1 MSLADTR
8 LKQLDDPSLTAGE
21 RILLRCRLAA
31 EFIHAGQYEIAREA
45 LGELWRGI
53 GERPETKG
61 LRPAAVPEVLLQCG
75 VLSSWLGHIQHVPG
89 AQEAAKDL
97 LSEAQRM
104 FESQRRAE
112 KVAEAKYELGMCY
125 FWLGSYEESR
135 IVLDGA
141 LKGLEGNEPE
151 LRAKILIRRS
161 IVEVWTGR
169 YHDALRILEEA
180 ETFFEGRSDA
190 LKGRWYGQKALVL
203 RRLAVTERRSDYA
216 DRAIMES
223 TAAIYHYEQ
232 AQHERYCVITIN
244 NLVMMFYQLGR
255 YAEAYEHLDRAVGI
269 LERLD
274 DDSLLAQV
282 NETRAR
288 VLVAEQRYKEA
299 DRVITS
305 VIQSFQKGEE
315 FALLADALTIQG
327 VVWARL
333 GMHEGSLHVLR
344 QAVSIA
350 QDSGSSSN
358 AGLAA
363 LTLIEEHGRER
374 LSETELYEAYQKAD
388 ELLKDTQD
396 AQVVA
401 RLRGCARIVTRRLLG
416 PRLSD
421 EGFVLPD
428 VVLEYEA
435 RFIRQA
441 LEAERGV
448 VSRAAH
454 RLGIR
459 HQTLIHI
466 LKTRH
471 QGLLNLRATPR
482 SRRKSIIRVPN
493 KPARRPKA
501 KKPQTV
507 TILHAED
514 DEAVA
519 SVVRDTLEA
528 RGWRV
533 KSCADGITALRRL
546 ASWVRY
552 DLLLFDNDLPGVN
565 GLELT
570 RTTRKLAHRRRTP
583 IIMFS
588 ASDVETEAWKAGVD
602 AFLRKPEDI
611 GNVTA
616 MATRLLSKGK

>member
-1 MSLADTR
+1 
-8 LKQLDDPSLTAGE
+8 
-21 RILLRCRLAA
+21 
-31 EFIHAGQYEIAREA
+31 
-45 LGELWRGI
+45 
-53 GERPETKG
+53 
-61 LRPAAVPEVLLQCG
+61 
-75 VLSSWLGHIQHVPG
+75 
-89 AQEAAKDL
+89 
-97 LSEAQRM
+97 M

-135 IVLDGA
+135 IVLGEA
-141 LKGLEGNEPE
+141 LEGLKGSEPE

-190 LKGRWYGQKALVL
+190 IKGRWYGQKALVL
-203 RRLAVTERRSDYA
+203 RGLAATEQRSDYA

-223 TAAIYHYEQ
+223 TAAIYHYEL
-232 AQHERYCVITIN
+232 AQHERYCAITIN
-244 NLVMMFYQLGR
+244 NLAFLFYQLGR
-255 YAEAYEHLDRAVGI
+255 YAEAHENLDRAVGI

-274 DDSLLAQV
+274 DDSLLVQV

-288 VLVAEQRYKEA
+288 VLVAEQRYEEA
-299 DRVITS
+299 DRVIAS
-305 VIQSFQKGEE
+305 VIQSFQGSEE
-315 FALLADALTIQG
+315 HAPLADALTIQG

-333 GMHEGSLHVLR
+333 GLHEDSTRVLR
-344 QAVSIA
+344 RAMSIA
-350 QDSGSSSN
+350 RDSGSLAN
-358 AGLAA
+358 AGRAT
-363 LTLIEEHGRER
+363 LTMIEEHGRER

-401 RLRGCARIVTRRLLG
+401 RLRECARIVTRRLLG
-416 PRLSD
+416 PRSSD

-435 RFIRQA
+435 RFIHQA

-459 HQTLIHI
+459 HQTLIHV
-466 LKTRH
+466 LRTRH

-482 SRRKSIIRVPN
+482 SRRKSIIRVPT
-493 KPARRPKA
+493 RRPKA

-533 KSCADGITALRRL
+533 KTCADGITALRKL
-546 ASWVRY
+546 ASKVRY
-552 DLLLFDNDLPGVN
+552 DLLLLDNDLPGVT

-602 AFLRKPEDI
+602 AFLRKPQDI
-611 GNVTA
+611 DNLTA